1 MSKATAPEAGR
12 RLSYRYRIYPTPE
25 QEEQM
30 RYTLAGCKFVYNYFL
45 RARID
50 AYERTQTELRRPEI
64 VLDETGEPK
73 LDNNGREVWRR
84 DDDDKIVYT
93 TVPNE
98 NYDPTAKP
106 LTRFDTTK
114 MLTQLKNSLADKDDG
129 HLWLND
135 LDAVALNYALIHL
148 DHAYQNFF
156 RGIKKGQKI
165 GFPKFKN
172 RKNPMRAYTTKVQ
185 LVGHDAAGKRVAE
198 KKAIPSDI
206 ASDPKLADVTWTHV
220 YVPKL
225 GDVKAKVHRLP
236 QGTFVAASI
245 STDSAGRWFC
255 SLNVKEA
262 DNLPKTHAAGSVGIT
277 FGASRWVTDS
287 TGETTNMP
295 EGMRRRYKRKIRAQR
310 DLSRMVKGSNNWKK
324 QKKKLARIEASI
336 ADCRRNATHDLTH
349 RYVSEY
355 DTICTRE
362 MQSKEMAQH
371 KGGATEKL
379 PRRVQHHLNR
389 LVMDNNFFEVNRQL
403 AYKTDW
409 NRRAFALV
417 PCDTPTAQ
425 VCNDC
430 GYKETLLINDL
441 RPTWTCP
448 ACRTRHD
455 RKHNGA
461 DNVLEAGL
469 DILNEQ
475 ALAYV
480 TKEREATRK
489 KTAAKRAAK
498 KKNGSSAPATN

>member
-1 MSKATAPEAGR
+1 MPKKTEPETGR

-25 QEEQM
+25 QEAQM
-30 RYTLAGCKFVYNYFL
+30 CYTLGGCQFVYNRFL
-45 RARID
+45 RERID
-50 AYERTQTELRRPEI
+50 AYERTQPELRRPEV
-64 VLDETGEPK
+64 VLDENGRPK
-73 LDNNGREVWRR
+73 LDNNGREVYRR
-84 DDDDKIVYT
+84 DDDGKVIYT

-98 NYDPTAKP
+98 NYDPNAKP
-106 LTRFDTTK
+106 LTRFDTGR
-114 MLTQLKNSLADKDDG
+114 MLTQLKNSLPDKNDG

-135 LDAVALNYALIHL
+135 IDAVALNYSLIHL
-148 DHAYQNFF
+148 DRAYQNFF
-156 RGIKKGQKI
+156 QGLKKGQKI

-172 RKNPMRAYTTKVQ
+172 HKNPMLAYTTKVQ
-185 LVGHDAAGKRVAE
+185 LVGRDASGKRVAE
-198 KKAIPSDI
+198 KKTIPSDI
-206 ASDPKLADVTWTHV
+206 TSEPKLADVTWTHI
-220 YVPKL
+220 YVPKI
-225 GDVKAKVHRLP
+225 GDVKAKIHRLP

-245 STDSAGRWFC
+245 STDAAGRWFC

-262 DNLPKTHAAGSVGIT
+262 DDLPETRAAGEVGIT

-287 TGETTNMP
+287 AGGTADMP

-310 DLSRMVKGSNNWKK
+310 DLSRMVEGSNNWKK

-349 RYVSEY
+349 RYVMKY

-362 MQSKEMAQH
+362 MQSKKMAQH
-371 KGGATEKL
+371 KRGATEKL

-403 AYKTDW
+403 AYKADW

-425 VCNDC
+425 VCHDC
-430 GYKETLLINDL
+430 GYKETLLIDDL

-448 ACRTRHD
+448 ACGTRHD
-455 RKHNGA
+455 RKNNGA
-461 DNVLEAGL
+461 DNVLDAGL

-480 TKEREATRK
+480 TKEREAMRK
-489 KTAAKRAAK
+489 KTASKKTGAK
-498 KKNGSSAPATN
+498 KQKKTDLDD